1 MLIDLLQYILI
12 DSELNFFYHSRF
24 LINLRSEQGGGGGGA
39 PHPRPAKRPR
49 FAKFATYI
57 FAVFKVTNLL
67 FTLLIPYLPSEF
79 ASHIEIIFLICHSI
93 THLNLIAN

>member
-1 MLIDLLQYILI
+1 M
-12 DSELNFFYHSRF
+12 E
-24 LINLRSEQGGGGGGA
+24 GVWGGA
-39 PHPRPAKRPR
+39 PHSSLRNDSVYPYVKICNI
-49 FAKFATYI
+49 YI
-57 FAVFKVTNLL
+57 YAIFKLTNLL